1 MYDSSLFGLLQMLYE
16 TLKNEAKF
24 LSNVSN
30 QIQDIRAEINRI
42 QCFLQ
47 DADAKKPEYETVR
60 NWIADIREVAYD
72 VENILEKYMHKVALR
87 KDRSLW
93 KENISLHNIGM
104 ETKDVMSRIDN
115 IKRCMKTYVDTGI
128 RAICLGDTSSERSQW
143 LTRSYSHLVDE
154 DFVGLVEEVNKLVD
168 ELINEENDE
177 FYVVFAICGMG
188 GLGKTTLARKAYRH
202 GDVQSHFQAFA
213 WASISRQWQARD
225 VLLSI
230 LMKLEPENRTRINMM
245 MDDELVKALY
255 NVQQRKRCLIVLDDI
270 WSINFWNSVKHAFPK
285 GKGSRSKILLTTR
298 KKDVCT
304 HIDPT
309 CFLFEP
315 RCLDAEESWKL
326 LHKKAFPRVNT
337 PDLKIDSELERLGKE
352 MVSKCGGLPLA
363 IIVLAGLLARRHK
376 IDEWRRTCQNLN
388 LHMSGESFEQDGG
401 IHGVLALS
409 YYDLPYLLKPCFL
422 YLGNFPEDQ
431 KISARRLYQLWA
443 AEGIISLEGNRGEET
458 AMMEIGE
465 RYLHELAQR
474 YMVQVQLEE
483 TTGRIKSCRFHD
495 LMRDTCLSKAKEENF
510 LKTVSPQHLHQS
522 MHCSTSAT
530 ATSTRTVR
538 RLSITVDND
547 VQNYFSTD
555 DKSFQHVRSALFFPI
570 QTGREG
576 TEYPL
581 PLFQGLCNN
590 FSMLRVLH
598 LEKFTFVEILPKAI
612 GNLVY
617 LRYLSLR
624 HSHFQKLPSSVGNLK
639 YLQTLD
645 LRVNFFSYLT
655 LPNTIQ
661 KLQNLRNLYL
671 PPSHQH
677 TYKLDLSPLRHLE
690 ILKNFDTQVSPFRD
704 LFKLTKLQKLSAVL
718 SLESYEM
725 EEMIKHLNLKSGRL
739 RETSFRIYYRFHSEK
754 EVNILKLLL
763 GCHHLRKLDLIGHIT
778 QLPEH
783 HSFSQSLTKLTL
795 RKSGLEEDP
804 MVILQKLPK
813 LFTLSLRGNA
823 FIGKEMC
830 CSPQGFPQLKTLKLQ
845 GLLNLESW
853 RVETGALPN
862 LVHLE
867 IDECKKLEMVPEG
880 LIYLT
885 KIQEVM
891 IINMPENFQN
901 RLQEVQREEYYKVQ
915 FRKNFDTKKISKI
928 KFKMRIS
935 DHLSINSTKGMED
948 VIRIHGEDITDKCL
962 NVYKI

>member
-1 MYDSSLFGLLQMLYE
+1 MYDNSLFGLLQMLYE
-16 TLKNEAKF
+16 SLKNEAKF
-24 LSNVSN
+24 LSNVGN

-72 VENILEKYMHKVALR
+72 VENIVEKYTHKVGLR
-87 KDRSLW
+87 KDRSIW
-93 KENISLHNIGM
+93 KENVALHNIGM
-104 ETKDVMSRIDN
+104 ETKDVVSRIDN

-128 RAICLGDTSSERSQW
+128 RAICQGESSSEKSQW

-154 DFVGLVEEVNKLVD
+154 DFVGLEEEVNKLIA

-177 FYVVFAICGMG
+177 FHVVFAICGMG

-213 WASISRQWQARD
+213 WASISKQWQARD
-225 VLLSI
+225 VLQSI
-230 LMKLEPENRTRINMM
+230 LTKLAPENRKRINTM

-255 NVQQRKRCLIVLDDI
+255 KIQQRKKCLVVLDDI
-270 WSINFWNSVKHAFPK
+270 WSTKFWNSVKHAFPM

-298 KKDVCT
+298 KKDVCA

-309 CFLFEP
+309 CFPFEP

-337 PDLKIDSELERLGKE
+337 PDLKIDLELERLGKE
-352 MVSKCGGLPLA
+352 MVRKCVGLPLA
-363 IIVLAGLLARRHK
+363 IIVLAGLLARRPK
-376 IDEWRRTCQNLN
+376 IDEWRRTDKNLN
-388 LHMSGESFEQDGG
+388 QHMIGESFEQDGG

-409 YYDLPYLLKPCFL
+409 YYDLPYHLKPCFL
-422 YLGNFPEDQ
+422 YLGNFLEDQ
-431 KISARRLYQLWA
+431 EISARRLYQLWA
-443 AEGIISLEGNRGEET
+443 AEGIISLEGNQGEET

-465 RYLHELAQR
+465 RYLHELAQS

-483 TTGRIKSCRFHD
+483 TTGRIKSCRLHD

-510 LKTVSPQHLHQS
+510 LKTVSPPHLHQW
-522 MHCSTSAT
+522 MHCSASAK

-555 DKSFQHVRSALFFPI
+555 DRSFQHVRSALFFPR

-576 TEYPL
+576 TAYPL
-581 PLFQGLCNN
+581 PIFQGLCNN
-590 FSMLRVLH
+590 FIMLRVLH
-598 LEKFTFVEILPKAI
+598 LEKFSFKEILPKAI
-612 GNLVY
+612 GNLVH

-655 LPNTIQ
+655 LPNTMQ

-671 PPSHQH
+671 PPSHQN
-677 TYKLDLSPLRHLE
+677 TYKLELSPLSRLE
-690 ILKNFDTQVSPFRD
+690 MLKNFDTQVSPFRD
-704 LFKLTKLQKLSAVL
+704 LFKLTELQKLGAVL
-718 SLESYEM
+718 SLEFDEM
-725 EEMIKHLNLKSGRL
+725 DEIITHLTKTGRL
-739 RETSFRIYYRFHSEK
+739 RETSFRFYYRFHSEK
-754 EVNILKLLL
+754 DLTLLKRLL
-763 GCHHLRKLDLIGHIT
+763 GCHHLRKLDLIGHISK
-778 QLPEH
+778 LPEH
-783 HSFSQSLTKLTL
+783 HFFSQSLTKLTL
-795 RKSGLEEDP
+795 RKTGLEEDP

-813 LFTLSLRGNA
+813 LFSLSLRGNA
-823 FIGKEMC
+823 FTGKVMC
-830 CSPQGFPQLKTLKLQ
+830 CSPQGFPVLKTLKLQ
-845 GLLNLESW
+845 GLPNLESW
-853 RVETGALPN
+853 KVEIGAMPN
-862 LVHLE
+862 LIHLE
-867 IDECKKLEMVPEG
+867 IEDCKKLEKVPDG
-880 LIYLT
+880 LRYLT
-885 KIQEVM
+885 KIREIT
-891 IINMPENFQN
+891 IIDMPDTFQN
-901 RLQEVQREEYYKVQ
+901 RLQEVQGEDPYKVQ
-915 FRKNFDTKKISKI
+915 FRKLLGTKKFPEI
-928 KFKMRIS
+928 KTRML
-935 DHLSINSTKGMED
+935 LSGHMFSGLLQTICPSTVPKEWK
-948 VIRIHGEDITDKCL
+948 RL
-962 NVYKI
+962 